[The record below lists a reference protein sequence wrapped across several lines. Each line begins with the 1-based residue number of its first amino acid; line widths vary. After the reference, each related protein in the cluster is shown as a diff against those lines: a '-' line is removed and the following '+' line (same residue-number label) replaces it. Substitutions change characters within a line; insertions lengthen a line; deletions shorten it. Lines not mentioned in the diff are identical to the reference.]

1 MQHGLERSSGRD
13 GLNCWSSW
21 YDSSGWA
28 GEAKGFL
35 WWGVMAR
42 RDGGMQLT
50 PLRVLKIVAFLKVR
64 IGSISVPTYGWRRN

>member
-1 MQHGLERSSGRD
+1 MQHGLESSSGRD

-35 WWGVMAR
+35 WWGVTAR

-50 PLRVLKIVAFLKVR
+50 PLRVRKIGPILTVR
-64 IGSISVPTYGWRRN
+64 ISLCVVPIYKWRRS